1 MILPGSLRPWL
12 LGWTGF
18 EPMSPNQQM
27 RALPIGPIRQQK
39 NVAHNHIIAAAQLA
53 QWDQRLSAEREAV
66 GSNPGRTNSQG
77 L

>member
-27 RALPIGPIRQQK
+27 RALPIGQIRQQK

-53 QWDQRLSAEREAV
+53 QWD
-66 GSNPGRTNSQG
+66 
-77 L
+77 